1 MMDYANSSL
10 DPEVLEFYRPNRSKH
25 IRCHS
30 HHHTHQFVHPRRPHN
45 SQPTNQTQL
54 SITPY
59 NKNSNYATPNI
70 HHGNMANFQDSR
82 IHHHR
87 PQLQPHVAHK
97 QHTEHYH
104 YHLNQNAYRSSV
116 SPQNLGSTCGG
127 SVNALTSTSG
137 VSSNSGS
144 LCTSSSS
151 HSSHKSGTSL
161 RAVDLIPLLK
171 KKIALLPGGRSRR
184 GGPLLCFPS
193 NSRANEIPIE
203 DLYVLVRYLTY
214 LPDDKVKRL
223 GFVVIIDMR
232 SGTTWHSVK
241 PILKVLEECLGQD
254 VTLTFIIKPDKFLEK
269 HKAQLASGKFSFEIQ
284 LVSVESLFREVDPS
298 QLTSEMEGSL
308 PYHHEEWI
316 KIRCCLEEF
325 FLFANDMSD
334 KFGQLYCFLDRKPNP
349 ESVDEAK
356 RALEEHRSVR
366 LKIVQAPVPALEAE
380 ADRLTSW
387 LRYGITASQSSA
399 NASSVNS
406 GSQTCSIT
414 TASGGGA
421 SFLAT
426 SWVSMN
432 PDFQQLVPQVR
443 HTVSQLYEF
452 RTRLQQKWE
461 AGRSR
466 LEQIYQLRLFDEDA
480 RGMSNWID
488 QQRHLFLTEY
498 LDIGQTASHAADLH
512 AEHRQFLSKCS
523 SVREQVARLT
533 GVAGMLADTGHF
545 ASQQIL
551 KQANQLEHEWKSFTA
566 ALEDRSRVL
575 QLSASFHARAES
587 FLANCPHWESAMR
600 QVNGTSVHEL
610 NQALIT
616 LQEYW
621 QEAQSAHEEVCADG
635 RALANHL
642 SSPVPTGS
650 HTSLTAA
657 VDYSQGRKHCTDLV
671 HEIWAWFKQLE
682 RVFGE
687 RRRRLTSR
695 LALLMF
701 KEDVGQ
707 VLAWLTEH
715 GEPFLQRQTSVGKS
729 IQRAEQLYS
738 AHMQFEQVAANTLTN
753 AEKLISAA
761 DELAAQADDPEE
773 ILQDASELQHRISA
787 FTRAVEVRR
796 ETLDLGCG
804 FYSHTKEALAWL
816 HNARETHNP
825 GEHLPASIEGMEDE
839 LTSFHRNRA
848 TMEKDVDRALA
859 EGEALIA
866 RLKDSEEIAHL
877 RTVLN
882 QVSNERTTVSTLLTE
897 RQVRLDLCLQL
908 RLFEADVHSALD
920 CLRHNIPSL
929 SNLNQSTD
937 VNSIHQNNNST
948 TNRYF
953 WLADPRQAPD
963 MAAIEEVL
971 SSCLSVLPTAE
982 EVLNKGSELARAFE
996 SVGVNFP
1003 AGGPGSS
1010 DSGMGDSAETAVER
1024 VHRLMTELADVV
1036 TSVDVLNERLNGEL
1050 DWRRLQLQ
1058 SRQVLHWI
1066 GQCESIL
1073 HQTAVIPSSLTEAET
1088 LYADHEKFQPV
1099 LNDAHPQAVQC
1110 AARASYFLQQ
1120 TTLNNTSAVNANS
1133 SNNEHPRR
1141 KDYQSV
1147 AETVANRWQKLVYAA
1162 EERHKL
1168 LISATNWYRTSDQ
1181 VTSVLWSLEKEY
1193 RREEDWCQNEKAIN
1207 SGDPTSYLAQ
1217 LSSKHAEQKEAFLKA
1232 CMLARRTSDLFSKYL
1247 HRQPTSTTGR
1257 VEVEEKIRLAMTE
1270 LMAKEKAVLEAW
1282 AVRRRRLDDCTYFM
1296 NLKRQIE
1303 DLLERV
1309 HNVQESII
1317 NKSTGFSNSMCLS
1330 NINPSLMQEVYR
1342 ACASLESMIASSS
1355 PLSPGHA
1362 TQMESLL
1369 QRLRLCDTQ
1378 LNTSSTVSG
1387 KGFKDSQKSDHQS
1400 SELKKSI
1407 TSPSSKVDVQPGSK
1421 TLEVEPDRTSVSS
1434 TSSSGTGGSTGTSMT
1449 NESYLVSS
1457 AAAASG
1463 TTQEQRRL
1471 ARRRE
1476 NLLRELIQTERL
1488 YIQSLEQCID
1498 TYRKGL
1504 VSPPKMLIAQV
1515 PSGLIGQVDTV
1526 FGNIP
1531 LIYEFHKQTFE
1542 PELAKYTESGDFLP
1556 EDVGHCFVVHSDR
1569 LAELYVEYC
1578 VNNAESTRL
1587 IIEHGQSYFQSLQ
1600 LYFNLVEPLQSYLIK
1615 PVQRVT
1621 KYQLLLRELR
1631 DCCDPAGIG
1640 EISEGLE
1647 AMLNVPKRAND
1658 ALHLSMLQNLPE
1670 DVPLSS
1676 LGDVI
1681 LQDQFTIWEPKQLIK
1696 KSRERRVFL
1705 FDHCL
1710 ILAKEATNQPGE
1722 HKSKY
1727 IYKSRLLL
1735 ADCNITEHIE
1745 GDQCKFALWTGR
1757 IPPIHEYR
1765 MVLKAG
1771 TLELK
1776 QNWVRAL
1783 REVMRERVFSV
1794 QSLYQHQNP
1803 NANSTN
1809 LFDDSTETLDTFY
1822 ILENYQ
1828 AEKDNEISVSA
1839 HQIVQLLHRCDEPIL
1854 PSSEN
1859 NDNDSSNCSIVKY
1872 DPNGTG
1878 DWAFIRI
1885 IVRNTTTSTNS
1896 PTREGFI
1903 PSRLIGAPCSRKSS
1917 TSGSRQS
1924 SSVRRGG
1931 TSVRKWLP
1939 SGVGTGRRSTG
1950 ASANNTG
1957 VTPGKRGSKVDISQ
1971 SQVLNTPYPVPT
1983 STANDQTNNEQQPKP
1998 LELGGLLLDNVSEE
2012 SVDVELPPPMN
2023 EIQPPLRPNVPEL
2036 LDTKTMKEVENSETD
2051 CAGDNFLLDDVAI
2064 TSNHCRS
2071 DLAQISNNSF
2081 NNNSENEHEKL
2092 IKTVHRLATTVAEV
2106 AGDGQ
2111 TQLGDV
2117 PQLTGLP
2124 GGANLSGI
2132 GNLRLHG
2139 GLNVATKLV
2148 AGPSKSSIPMIHSTA
2163 GSPDLSTNSTSSTTS
2178 SSHFLGQDEE
2188 LLLDILEEGVELH
2201 FVTRHLFL
2209 YDHALIIA
2217 DAAMELTTTTTLPE
2231 NSSSLNG
2238 NKSLN
2243 DNNDQYKP
2251 KLQCRFRHALPI
2263 SQISVLEDV
2272 GVGGSR
2278 PTGDQLLWFCLSER
2292 TRYLGSP
2299 FESSIAAA
2307 SPPQSHL
2314 CYIIAPKSPD
2324 SRIRWLSE
2332 LTSMILE
2339 ARRLSQAYLMNNVS
2353 FGSGDPNG
2361 GCSTT
2366 TTGQIKL
2373 PGATLYPSGVLFDT
2387 GSLELPKSG
2396 RYKIVNQDSLKNS
2409 TRYHPTVSVDQLSSG
2424 ISNLTMNQSM
2434 LPTCSTSS
2442 LQQPGPLLQS
2452 TNSHIV

>member
-1 MMDYANSSL
+1 
-10 DPEVLEFYRPNRSKH
+10 
-25 IRCHS
+25 
-30 HHHTHQFVHPRRPHN
+30 
-45 SQPTNQTQL
+45 
-54 SITPY
+54 
-59 NKNSNYATPNI
+59 
-70 HHGNMANFQDSR
+70 
-82 IHHHR
+82 
-87 PQLQPHVAHK
+87 
-97 QHTEHYH
+97 
-104 YHLNQNAYRSSV
+104 
-116 SPQNLGSTCGG
+116 
-127 SVNALTSTSG
+127 
-137 VSSNSGS
+137 
-144 LCTSSSS
+144 
-151 HSSHKSGTSL
+151 
-161 RAVDLIPLLK
+161 
-171 KKIALLPGGRSRR
+171 
-184 GGPLLCFPS
+184 
-193 NSRANEIPIE
+193 
-203 DLYVLVRYLTY
+203 
-214 LPDDKVKRL
+214 
-223 GFVVIIDMR
+223 
-232 SGTTWHSVK
+232 
-241 PILKVLEECLGQD
+241 
-254 VTLTFIIKPDKFLEK
+254 
-269 HKAQLASGKFSFEIQ
+269 
-284 LVSVESLFREVDPS
+284 
-298 QLTSEMEGSL
+298 MEGSL

-334 KFGQLYCFLDRKPNP
+334 KFGQLYCFLDRKLNP
-349 ESVDEAK
+349 ETVDEAK

-387 LRYGITASQSSA
+387 LRYGITATQSGA
-399 NASSVNS
+399 NASVSS
-406 GSQTCSIT
+406 GSQVCSNT
-414 TASGGGA
+414 GASGGGA

-600 QVNGTSVHEL
+600 QVNGTSVNEL

-687 RRRRLTSR
+687 RRRRLTAR

-816 HNARETHNP
+816 HNARETHSP

-848 TMEKDVDRALA
+848 AMEKDVDRALA
-859 EGEALIA
+859 EGEALIS
-866 RLKDSEEIAHL
+866 RLKDAEEVSHL
-877 RTVLN
+877 RSVLN

-920 CLRHNIPSL
+920 CLRHSIPSL
-929 SNLNQSTD
+929 SNLNQSNDITS
-937 VNSIHQNNNST
+937 NHQNSS

-963 MAAIEEVL
+963 MASIEEVL
-971 SSCLSVLPTAE
+971 TSCLSVLPTAE

-1036 TSVDVLNERLNGEL
+1036 ASVDVLNERLNGEL

-1066 GQCESIL
+1066 GQCEGIL
-1073 HQTAVIPSSLTEAET
+1073 HQTAVIPASLAEAET

-1120 TTLNNTSAVNANS
+1120 TASSNS
-1133 SNNEHPRR
+1133 STHAGSSNTEHPRR

-1147 AETVANRWQKLVYAA
+1147 AETVANRWQKLVYSA

-1207 SGDPTSYLAQ
+1207 SGDSASYLAQ

-1247 HRQPTSTTGR
+1247 HRQPASTTGR
-1257 VEVEEKIRLAMTE
+1257 AEVEEKIRVAMTE

-1282 AVRRRRLDDCTYFM
+1282 AVRRRRLDDCIYFM

-1309 HNVQESII
+1309 HNVQESVAS
-1317 NKSTGFSNSMCLS
+1317 KSTGFTGPVCLS
-1330 NINPSLMQEVYR
+1330 HLNPSLLQEVYR

-1355 PLSPGHA
+1355 PLSPGHT
-1362 TQMESLL
+1362 TQMEVLL
-1369 QRLRLCDTQ
+1369 QRLRLCDSQSVAGSTVGP
-1378 LNTSSTVSG
+1378 NTSAIAKVC
-1387 KGFKDSQKSDHQS
+1387 KDSQKLDHQS
-1400 SELKKSI
+1400 SESKKSS
-1407 TSPSSKVDVQPGSK
+1407 TTPPSKLDVQTRPK
-1421 TLEVEPDRTSVSS
+1421 TLEVESDRTSVSS
-1434 TSSSGTGGSTGTSMT
+1434 TSSSGTGGSTSASIT
-1449 NESYLVSS
+1449 NDSYIVAS

-1488 YIQSLEQCID
+1488 YVQSLEQCME

-1504 VSPPKMLIAQV
+1504 VSPPKMLAAQL
-1515 PSGLIGQVDTV
+1515 PSGLVGQVDIV
-1526 FGNIP
+1526 FGNMP
-1531 LIYEFHKQTFE
+1531 MIYEFHKETFE

-1578 VNNAESTRL
+1578 VNNTESTRL
-1587 IIEHGQSYFQSLQ
+1587 LIEHGQSYFQSLQ
-1600 LYFNLVEPLQSYLIK
+1600 LYYNIIEPLQSFLIK

-1647 AMLNVPKRAND
+1647 AMLSVPKRAND

-1670 DVPLSS
+1670 DVPLAS

-1681 LQDQFTIWEPKQLIK
+1681 LQDQFTTWEPKQLIK

-1710 ILAKEATNQPGE
+1710 ILAKEATSQPGE

-1765 MVLKAG
+1765 MVLKAS
-1771 TLELK
+1771 TLEVK

-1783 REVMRERVFSV
+1783 REVMRERVFNV
-1794 QSLYQHQNP
+1794 QSLYQHQNQNP
-1803 NANSTN
+1803 NSTN
-1809 LFDDSTETLDTFY
+1809 LFDESAETLDTFY

-1839 HQIVQLLHRCDEPIL
+1839 HQIVQLLHRCDDPVIPII
-1854 PSSEN
+1854 SSEN
-1859 NDNDSSNCSIVKY
+1859 NDTDDNSSATKY

-1878 DWAFIRI
+1878 DWALVRV
-1885 IVRNTTTSTNS
+1885 IVRGTTTSMNS
-1896 PTREGFI
+1896 STREGFI
-1903 PSRLIGAPCSRKSS
+1903 PARLIGAPCGRKSL
-1917 TSGSRQS
+1917 TSSSRQS
-1924 SSVRRGG
+1924 SSVRRGS

-1939 SGVGTGRRSTG
+1939 SGVGSGRRSTVSSTSSG
-1950 ASANNTG
+1950 A
-1957 VTPGKRGSKVDISQ
+1957 PGKRGSKVDISQ
-1971 SQVLNTPYPVPT
+1971 SQVLNTPYSVASSASDHPSKYGQANTAHNV
-1983 STANDQTNNEQQPKP
+1983 STNEQNKTS
-1998 LELGGLLLDNVSEE
+1998 ELGGLLLDNVSEE

-2023 EIQPPLRPNVPEL
+2023 EIQAPLRPTVPEL
-2036 LDTKTMKEVENSETD
+2036 LDAKAMKESD
-2051 CAGDNFLLDDVAI
+2051 SGDDHFLLEDI
-2064 TSNHCRS
+2064 TVNSNQNRLEVS
-2071 DLAQISNNSF
+2071 Q
-2081 NNNSENEHEKL
+2081 NNNTSSNITVTTTGNNTYSEFQNEKL
-2092 IKTVHRLATTVAEV
+2092 AKTVHRLAAVAEV

-2111 TQLGDV
+2111 TQLGDI
-2117 PQLTGLP
+2117 PQLIGLP
-2124 GGANLSGI
+2124 GGANLS
-2132 GNLRLHG
+2132 
-2139 GLNVATKLV
+2139 V
-2148 AGPSKSSIPMIHSTA
+2148 
-2163 GSPDLSTNSTSSTTS
+2163 
-2178 SSHFLGQDEE
+2178 
-2188 LLLDILEEGVELH
+2188 
-2201 FVTRHLFL
+2201 
-2209 YDHALIIA
+2209 
-2217 DAAMELTTTTTLPE
+2217 
-2231 NSSSLNG
+2231 
-2238 NKSLN
+2238 
-2243 DNNDQYKP
+2243 
-2251 KLQCRFRHALPI
+2251 
-2263 SQISVLEDV
+2263 
-2272 GVGGSR
+2272 
-2278 PTGDQLLWFCLSER
+2278 
-2292 TRYLGSP
+2292 
-2299 FESSIAAA
+2299 
-2307 SPPQSHL
+2307 
-2314 CYIIAPKSPD
+2314 
-2324 SRIRWLSE
+2324 
-2332 LTSMILE
+2332 
-2339 ARRLSQAYLMNNVS
+2339 
-2353 FGSGDPNG
+2353 
-2361 GCSTT
+2361 
-2366 TTGQIKL
+2366 
-2373 PGATLYPSGVLFDT
+2373 
-2387 GSLELPKSG
+2387 
-2396 RYKIVNQDSLKNS
+2396 
-2409 TRYHPTVSVDQLSSG
+2409 
-2424 ISNLTMNQSM
+2424 
-2434 LPTCSTSS
+2434 
-2442 LQQPGPLLQS
+2442 
-2452 TNSHIV
+2452 

>member
-1 MMDYANSSL
+1 MDYANSSL

-30 HHHTHQFVHPRRPHN
+30 HHHTHQFVHPKRVNN
-45 SQPTNQTQL
+45 SQPTNQPQL
-54 SITPY
+54 SLAPY
-59 NKNSNYATPNI
+59 KNPNYATPNV
-70 HHGNMANFQDSR
+70 HHGNIANFQDSR
-82 IHHHR
+82 MHQHR
-87 PQLQPHVAHK
+87 PQLQAHVSHK
-97 QHTEHYH
+97 PNTEHYH
-104 YHLNQNAYRSSV
+104 YHLNQNAFRSSV

-127 SVNALTSTSG
+127 SINTLTSTSG
-137 VSSNSGS
+137 IGSNSSS

-151 HSSHKSGTSL
+151 RPSHKSGTSL

-171 KKIALLPGGRSRR
+171 KRIALLPGGRSRR

-193 NSRANEIPIE
+193 NSKADEIPIE
-203 DLYVLVRYLTY
+203 DLYILVRYLTY

-284 LVSVESLFREVDPS
+284 LVSVEALFREVDPS
-298 QLTSEMEGSL
+298 QLTAEMEGSL

-334 KFGQLYCFLDRKPNP
+334 KFGQLYCFLDRKLNP

-406 GSQTCSIT
+406 GSQLSNT

-512 AEHRQFLSKCS
+512 AEHRQFLAKCS

-610 NQALIT
+610 NQTLIT

-621 QEAQSAHEEVCADG
+621 QEAQSAHEEVCTDG

-687 RRRRLTSR
+687 RRRRLTAR

-816 HNARETHNP
+816 HNSRETHNP
-825 GEHLPASIEGMEDE
+825 SENLPTSIEGMEDE

-848 TMEKDVDRALA
+848 AMEKDVDRALA
-859 EGEALIA
+859 EGEALIS
-866 RLKDSEEIAHL
+866 RLKDVEEISHL
-877 RTVLN
+877 RTVLS

-920 CLRHNIPSL
+920 CLRHSIPSL

-937 VNSIHQNNNST
+937 VTATHQSNN
-948 TNRYF
+948 NRYF

-963 MAAIEEVL
+963 MASIEDVL
-971 SSCLSVLPTAE
+971 NSCLSALPTAE

-1036 TSVDVLNERLNGEL
+1036 SSVDVLNERLNGEL

-1066 GQCESIL
+1066 SQCESIL
-1073 HQTAVIPSSLTEAET
+1073 HQTAVIPASLAEAET

-1120 TTLNNTSAVNANS
+1120 TAST
-1133 SNNEHPRR
+1133 NNEHPRR

-1207 SGDPTSYLAQ
+1207 SGDPTSYLTQ
-1217 LSSKHAEQKEAFLKA
+1217 LLSKHAEQKEAFLKA

-1257 VEVEEKIRLAMTE
+1257 LDVEEKIRLAMTE

-1309 HNVQESII
+1309 HNVQDSII
-1317 NKSTGFSNSMCLS
+1317 VNKSTAGFSNSMCLS
-1330 NINPSLMQEVYR
+1330 HLNPSLLQEVYR

-1362 TQMESLL
+1362 TQMEVLL
-1369 QRLRLCDTQ
+1369 QRLRSCDAQFTASDVSYV
-1378 LNTSSTVSG
+1378 SSSSASG
-1387 KGFKDSQKSDHQS
+1387 KAFKDSQKADRQS
-1400 SELKKSI
+1400 SELMKCTTATI
-1407 TSPSSKVDVQPGSK
+1407 PSSRVDMQSGTK

-1434 TSSSGTGGSTGTSMT
+1434 TSSSGTGGSTGASLT
-1449 NESYLVSS
+1449 NESYLVTSP
-1457 AAAASG
+1457 AAASG

-1488 YIQSLEQCID
+1488 YVQSLEQCIE

-1504 VSPPKMLIAQV
+1504 ISPPKMLAAQV
-1515 PSGLIGQVDTV
+1515 PSGLVGQADII
-1526 FGNIP
+1526 FGNI
-1531 LIYEFHKQTFE
+1531 LIIYEFHKQTFE

-1578 VNNAESTRL
+1578 VNNTESTRL
-1587 IIEHGQSYFQSLQ
+1587 IVEHGQSYFQSLQ
-1600 LYFNLVEPLQSYLIK
+1600 LYFNMVEPLQSYLIK

-1670 DVPLSS
+1670 DVPLTS

-1681 LQDQFTIWEPKQLIK
+1681 LQDQFTVWEPKQLIK

-1710 ILAKEATNQPGE
+1710 ILAKEAASQPGE

-1765 MVLKAG
+1765 MVLKAA

-1794 QSLYQHQNP
+1794 QSLYQQGQNP
-1803 NANSTN
+1803 NSTN
-1809 LFDDSTETLDTFY
+1809 LFDDTETYDTFY

-1828 AEKDNEISVSA
+1828 AENDNEISVSA
-1839 HQIVQLLHRCDEPIL
+1839 HQVVQLLHRCDEPVL
-1854 PSSEN
+1854 PSTFTTAGN
-1859 NDNDSSNCSIVKY
+1859 NDNNIVKY
-1872 DPNGTG
+1872 DPSSAG
-1878 DWAFIRI
+1878 DWAFIR
-1885 IVRNTTTSTNS
+1885 VRNTSTSS
-1896 PTREGFI
+1896 PTKEGFI
-1903 PSRLIGAPCSRKSS
+1903 PSRLIGAPCGRKSS
-1917 TSGSRQS
+1917 ASSSRQS
-1924 SSVRRGG
+1924 SSVRRGS

-1939 SGVGTGRRSTG
+1939 SGVGSGRRGTVASSNSTSV
-1950 ASANNTG
+1950 AG
-1957 VTPGKRGSKVDISQ
+1957 VSGTPGKRGSRVDISQ
-1971 SQVLNTPYPVPT
+1971 SQVLNTPYPVTT
-1983 STANDQTNNEQQPKP
+1983 STIDHPPPSKYGQVANSEQQQQKGS
-1998 LELGGLLLDNVSEE
+1998 ELGGLLLDNVSEE

-2023 EIQPPLRPNVPEL
+2023 EIQPPLRPNASEL
-2036 LDTKTMKEVENSETD
+2036 LDTKNMKVTEN
-2051 CAGDNFLLDDVAI
+2051 CGDNFLLDDVAKN
-2064 TSNHCRS
+2064 TNQCRLEHS
-2071 DLAQISNNSF
+2071 QIVNNDSNN
-2081 NNNSENEHEKL
+2081 NNNNFENDVQQENS
-2092 IKTVHRLATTVAEV
+2092 IKTVHRLATSIAEV
-2106 AGDGQ
+2106 AGDSQ

-2117 PQLTGLP
+2117 PQLIGLP

-2132 GNLRLHG
+2132 GCLRLHG

-2148 AGPSKSSIPMIHSTA
+2148 AGSKSSVPRIHSA
-2163 GSPDLSTNSTSSTTS
+2163 NSPDLSLSTNSSSTTN
-2178 SSHFLGQDEE
+2178 SSHFHGQDEE
-2188 LLLDILEEGVELH
+2188 LLLDILEDGVELH

-2217 DAAMELTTTTTLPE
+2217 DAAMELTTVSDSGSNE
-2231 NSSSLNG
+2231 IDSMVNS
-2238 NKSLN
+2238 
-2243 DNNDQYKP
+2243 KP

-2272 GVGGSR
+2272 GVGGTR
-2278 PTGDQLLWFCLSER
+2278 PTGDQLLWFCVSER

-2307 SPPQSHL
+2307 SSPQSHL
-2314 CYIIAPKSPD
+2314 CYIVAPKSPD
-2324 SRIRWLSE
+2324 SRVRWLSE

-2353 FGSGDPNG
+2353 VNSGDLS

-2366 TTGQIKL
+2366 NHMKL

-2387 GSLELPKSG
+2387 GSLELPKPG
-2396 RYKIVNQDSLKNS
+2396 RYKITNQNTIMMNNS
-2409 TRYHPTVSVDQLSSG
+2409 TCYHPTTVDQLSSG
-2424 ISNLTMNQSM
+2424 ICNLTMNPSVM
-2434 LPTCSTSS
+2434 PPCSTS
-2442 LQQPGPLLQS
+2442 LQQLPNPR
-2452 TNSHIV
+2452 IV

>member
-1 MMDYANSSL
+1 
-10 DPEVLEFYRPNRSKH
+10 
-25 IRCHS
+25 
-30 HHHTHQFVHPRRPHN
+30 
-45 SQPTNQTQL
+45 
-54 SITPY
+54 
-59 NKNSNYATPNI
+59 
-70 HHGNMANFQDSR
+70 
-82 IHHHR
+82 
-87 PQLQPHVAHK
+87 
-97 QHTEHYH
+97 
-104 YHLNQNAYRSSV
+104 
-116 SPQNLGSTCGG
+116 
-127 SVNALTSTSG
+127 
-137 VSSNSGS
+137 
-144 LCTSSSS
+144 
-151 HSSHKSGTSL
+151 
-161 RAVDLIPLLK
+161 
-171 KKIALLPGGRSRR
+171 
-184 GGPLLCFPS
+184 
-193 NSRANEIPIE
+193 
-203 DLYVLVRYLTY
+203 
-214 LPDDKVKRL
+214 
-223 GFVVIIDMR
+223 
-232 SGTTWHSVK
+232 
-241 PILKVLEECLGQD
+241 
-254 VTLTFIIKPDKFLEK
+254 
-269 HKAQLASGKFSFEIQ
+269 
-284 LVSVESLFREVDPS
+284 
-298 QLTSEMEGSL
+298 MEGSL

-334 KFGQLYCFLDRKPNP
+334 KFGQLYCFLDRKLNP
-349 ESVDEAK
+349 ETVEEAK

-387 LRYGITASQSSA
+387 LRYGITASQSGA
-399 NASSVNS
+399 NASANS
-406 GSQTCSIT
+406 GSQLCSNT

-512 AEHRQFLSKCS
+512 AEHRQFLAKCS
-523 SVREQVARLT
+523 TVREQVARLT

-687 RRRRLTSR
+687 RRRRLTAR

-738 AHMQFEQVAANTLTN
+738 AHMQFEHVASNTLTN

-848 TMEKDVDRALA
+848 AMEKDVDRALA
-859 EGEALIA
+859 EGEALIS
-866 RLKDSEEIAHL
+866 RLKDAEEVSHL
-877 RTVLN
+877 RSVLN

-920 CLRHNIPSL
+920 CLRHSIPSL
-929 SNLNQSTD
+929 SNLSQSTD
-937 VNSIHQNNNST
+937 VNSNHQNNS
-948 TNRYF
+948 TNRYY

-963 MAAIEEVL
+963 MASIEEVL
-971 SSCLSVLPTAE
+971 TSCLSVLPTAE

-1010 DSGMGDSAETAVER
+1010 DSGMCDSAETAVER

-1036 TSVDVLNERLNGEL
+1036 ASVDVLNERLNGEL

-1066 GQCESIL
+1066 GQCEGIL
-1073 HQTAVIPSSLTEAET
+1073 HQTAVIPASLAEAET

-1120 TTLNNTSAVNANS
+1120 TATSNPS
-1133 SNNEHPRR
+1133 GHTTGSGNNEHPRR

-1193 RREEDWCQNEKAIN
+1193 RREEDWCQNEKAVS
-1207 SGDPTSYLAQ
+1207 SGDPANYLAQ

-1247 HRQPTSTTGR
+1247 HRQPASTTGR
-1257 VEVEEKIRLAMTE
+1257 AEVEEKIRVAMTE

-1309 HNVQESII
+1309 HSVQESTG
-1317 NKSTGFSNSMCLS
+1317 NKPSGFPGPVCLS
-1330 NINPSLMQEVYR
+1330 HINPSLLQEVYR

-1355 PLSPGHA
+1355 PLSPGHT
-1362 TQMESLL
+1362 TQLEALL
-1369 QRLRLCDTQ
+1369 QRLRLCESQSVTGS
-1378 LNTSSTVSG
+1378 TAASSAGAVG
-1387 KGFKDSQKSDHQS
+1387 KVNKDSQKPADHHATESRKS
-1400 SELKKSI
+1400 SA
-1407 TSPSSKVDVQPGSK
+1407 PSSKLDVQARPK

-1434 TSSSGTGGSTGTSMT
+1434 TSSSGTGGSTSASIT
-1449 NESYLVSS
+1449 NDSYLVAS

-1488 YIQSLEQCID
+1488 YVQSLEQCME

-1504 VSPPKMLIAQV
+1504 LSPPKMLAAQV
-1515 PSGLIGQVDTV
+1515 PSGLVGQADIV
-1526 FGNIP
+1526 FGNMP
-1531 LIYEFHKQTFE
+1531 MIYEFHKQTFE

-1578 VNNAESTRL
+1578 VNNTESTRL
-1587 IIEHGQSYFQSLQ
+1587 VIEHGQNYFQSLQ
-1600 LYFNLVEPLQSYLIK
+1600 LYYNLIETLQSYLIK

-1631 DCCDPAGIG
+1631 DCCDPVGVG

-1647 AMLNVPKRAND
+1647 AMLSVPKRAND

-1670 DVPLSS
+1670 DVPLAS

-1710 ILAKEATNQPGE
+1710 ILAKEAATQPGE

-1765 MVLKAG
+1765 MILKAG

-1794 QSLYQHQNP
+1794 QSLYQHQNQNP
-1803 NANSTN
+1803 NAAN
-1809 LFDDSTETLDTFY
+1809 LFDDAAETLDTFY

-1828 AEKDNEISVSA
+1828 AENDNEISVSA
-1839 HQIVQLLHRCDEPIL
+1839 HQIVQLLHRCDEPIMANI
-1854 PSSEN
+1854 PTEN
-1859 NDNDSSNCSIVKY
+1859 NENDGSTTPKY

-1878 DWAFIRI
+1878 DWALIRV
-1885 IVRNTTTSTNS
+1885 IVRGTATSTNS
-1896 PTREGFI
+1896 PTKEGFI
-1903 PSRLIGAPCSRKSS
+1903 PAKLIGAPCGRKSL
-1917 TSGSRQS
+1917 TSSSRQS
-1924 SSVRRGG
+1924 SSVRRGS

-1939 SGVGTGRRSTG
+1939 SGVGSGRRSTVT
-1950 ASANNTG
+1950 SANSG
-1957 VTPGKRGSKVDISQ
+1957 APGKRGSKVDINQ
-1971 SQVLNTPYPVPT
+1971 SQVINPT
-1983 STANDQTNNEQQPKP
+1983 SVAELQAKPGQISTNNSEQQQQQKTA
-1998 LELGGLLLDNVSEE
+1998 ELGGLLLDNVSEE

-2023 EIQPPLRPNVPEL
+2023 EIQAPLRSTVNEL
-2036 LDTKTMKEVENSETD
+2036 LDMKTMKESDSNSNNNTNN
-2051 CAGDNFLLDDVAI
+2051 GDNHFLLDDVTVNTNPNQLNNLQNNSTTTNNNNDTTI
-2064 TSNHCRS
+2064 STIGNNNLTNETSN
-2071 DLAQISNNSF
+2071 D
-2081 NNNSENEHEKL
+2081 KL
-2092 IKTVHRLATTVAEV
+2092 VKTVHRLANVAEV
-2106 AGDGQ
+2106 AGDSQ
-2111 TQLGDV
+2111 TQLGDI
-2117 PQLTGLP
+2117 PQLIGLP
-2124 GGANLSGI
+2124 GGANLSGV

-2139 GLNVATKLV
+2139 GLSVATKLV
-2148 AGPSKSSIPMIHSTA
+2148 AGCKSSVPLIHST
-2163 GSPDLSTNSTSSTTS
+2163 GSPDLSVSTNSSTS

-2217 DAAMELTTTTTLPE
+2217 DGAMELTTVSDDNNVTGE
-2231 NSSSLNG
+2231 KEQANG
-2238 NKSLN
+2238 N
-2243 DNNDQYKP
+2243 NNNKP

-2278 PTGDQLLWFCLSER
+2278 PTGEQLLWFCLSER

-2299 FESSIAAA
+2299 FESSLAT

-2314 CYIIAPKSPD
+2314 CYIVAPKSPE

-2332 LTSMILE
+2332 LTSMIME
-2339 ARRLSQAYLMNNVS
+2339 ARRLSQAYLMNNAS
-2353 FGSGDPNG
+2353 MGSGGDSNTAA
-2361 GCSTT
+2361 ST
-2366 TTGQIKL
+2366 GHMKL
-2373 PGATLYPSGVLFDT
+2373 PPATLYPSGVLFDT
-2387 GSLELPKSG
+2387 GSLELPKPG
-2396 RYKIVNQDSLKNS
+2396 RYKIIGNQDVTMNS
-2409 TRYHPTVSVDQLSSG
+2409 TRYPPPSTDQITTDIGNLNIG
-2424 ISNLTMNQSM
+2424 SNLVPSSSAA
-2434 LPTCSTSS
+2434 CSS
-2442 LQQPGPLLQS
+2442 LQGSMSQS
-2452 TNSHIV
+2452 SNSRVI